1 MTAKLATVHG
11 PIWARADEAGPARDG
26 SMLEH
31 SASAKPRVGSAK
43 FDCGYLSPHFVTDRE
58 RMEVVFENVYVLI
71 HEKKLSSKNDLLP
84 VLEQIVRSSRPLLII
99 AEDFGGEALAALV
112 VNKLRGPLQVA
123 AVMAPDSGNRRK
135 GLLQDVALLTGCKAL
150 SEDLDLK
157 LRDVQISD
165 LGRAKKVIIDK
176 NTTVIEVNV
185 IFNTSEVS
193 QPVIGNLNLQTVLH
207 IQAKD
212 GLGKRCFVPES

>member
-1 MTAKLATVHG
+1 MTAKLATVDG
-11 PIWARADEAGPARDG
+11 PIWARADEAGPVRDG

-43 FDCGYLSPHFVTDRE
+43 FDGGYLSPHFVTDPE

-135 GLLQDVALLTGCKAL
+135 GLLQDVALLTGCNAI

-165 LGRAKKVIIDK
+165 LGQASGLICP
-176 NTTVIEVNV
+176 
-185 IFNTSEVS
+185 SES
-193 QPVIGNLNLQTVLH
+193 EHESSDQTQISSAQCCGPEFWLLQLVRGQLARGTEGENR
-207 IQAKD
+207 Q
-212 GLGKRCFVPES
+212 C

>member
-1 MTAKLATVHG
+1 MIAIPKPGILVIQTNSPDCQCDGGYVPMTAKLATVDG
-11 PIWARADEAGPARDG
+11 PIWARADEAGPVRDG

-31 SASAKPRVGSAK
+31 SGSAK
-43 FDCGYLSPHFVTDRE
+43 FDGGYLSPHFVTDPE

-123 AVMAPDSGNRRK
+123 AVMAPDSGNRR
-135 GLLQDVALLTGCKAL
+135 
-150 SEDLDLK
+150 
-157 LRDVQISD
+157 
-165 LGRAKKVIIDK
+165 
-176 NTTVIEVNV
+176 
-185 IFNTSEVS
+185 
-193 QPVIGNLNLQTVLH
+193 
-207 IQAKD
+207 
-212 GLGKRCFVPES
+212 